1 MLPGAPA
8 VLVLVGLV
16 LVGPCPSSA
25 LRYAATVRSFLPAF
39 CVLDPGQYYASWG
52 GGGAYLLVEQAAS
65 LCPEW
70 AQISSGLLGGHS
82 DFEVSAP
89 ALKGPGDKYEAQP
102 GMVLPTLSVAASG
115 LPKPVYCSSSGRCG
129 AHSSGASA
137 FASWYHD
144 DAFYN
149 RRSGVALS
157 LRSVVAAGA
166 AGLSGG
172 PGSLFEFDSG
182 VGGFFPLDSLSSAGG
197 ALGAFARVDSVER
210 GADGRAHKFWFTTE
224 IQASFQ
230 FWGGESL
237 TFTGD
242 DDVWVFLNGR
252 LVLDLG
258 GVHRVMSRT
267 VVLDAALSSELGLE
281 AGGIYTLSLFH
292 AERKTKASSFR
303 LTTSLVEQCTVVQSG
318 SEAFS
323 LSRHAARLKLWGG
336 ASLSVLLSGGATRAS
351 ANASLAAASAASP
364 ELELVAPPG
373 ASTSTYAFDRLEH
386 NVGSGVVVD
395 FAFTVGG
402 SGPAAG
408 FALVLHRRAEGLR
421 NLPVNSLGLGVS
433 GLERS
438 LAVVF
443 DLCAAAA
450 ELEVGK
456 QPRSGEC
463 ARQQVRVHHA
473 DRPEQ
478 ANGVS
483 SATRRVYE
491 GLRLK
496 RGRTYRVSVQ
506 YLATP
511 DWLEVYVDGSLYVRQ
526 TGLDLAARLGG
537 GNDAFIGFTSSTSS
551 SSSTAVNSSSSS
563 IRVSEWSIR
572 TVSLEPSKS
581 RVVASEVS
589 TMPGDGV
596 TQGGVVLDTFDRCE
610 QPLSAGGYAGL
621 VHAIFVGVDSATVF
635 AAHVGDL
642 GNGSYK
648 LAFNQSVVDTYDA
661 WACIGLSCELSVE
674 RSPAS
679 NTSEARSSSILRS
692 SNATRVSVSLARN
705 SSSDSFLVHLPAAVR
720 VVVPGV
726 SGEPEGGG
734 APGSRPGFSG
744 AAVRAAAVGTGC
756 ALAGLVAA
764 LVALVLYRRHW
775 AASKRFIASGKE
787 ALASRT
793 PLECEGELN
802 AVGRLLLRT
811 RASIMRH
818 HARVPAPAADQA
830 SIGALQHEELELREQ
845 LRVLKQAQALRSVD
859 NSRSA
864 PLRADK
870 VRKGFHEREQLAAP
884 PV

>member
-1 MLPGAPA
+1 MLSGAPA
-8 VLVLVGLV
+8 VLVLLV
-16 LVGPCPSSA
+16 LVLAGPCPSSA

-39 CVLDPGQYYASWG
+39 CVVDPGQYYASWG
-52 GGGAYLLVEQAAS
+52 GGGAYSLVEQAAS

-102 GMVLPTLSVAASG
+102 GMVLPTASVAASG

-129 AHSSGASA
+129 AHSSGAGA
-137 FASWYHD
+137 FASWYQD
-144 DAFYN
+144 NAFYN
-149 RRSGVALS
+149 RRSGIALS
-157 LRSVVAAGA
+157 LRPVVAGGA

-172 PGSLFEFDSG
+172 PGSLFEYDSG
-182 VGGFFPLDSLSSAGG
+182 VGGFFPLDGLSSAGG
-197 ALGAFARVDSVER
+197 ALGAFARVESVER
-210 GADGRAHKFWFTTE
+210 GTDGRAHKFWFTTE

-230 FWGGESL
+230 FRGGESL

-281 AGGIYTLSLFH
+281 AGGVYTLSLFH
-292 AERKTKASSFR
+292 AERKTKESSFR

-323 LSRHAARLKLWGG
+323 LPRHAARLKLWGG
-336 ASLSVLLSGGATRAS
+336 ASLSLSLSASAS
-351 ANASLAAASAASP
+351 ANASLAAASPASP
-364 ELELVAPPG
+364 ELELVAPGG

-386 NVGSGVVVD
+386 NVGSGVAVD

-402 SGPAAG
+402 GGPAAG

-443 DLCAAAA
+443 DLCAAPA
-450 ELEVGK
+450 EHEVGE

-463 ARQQVRVHHA
+463 ARQQVRVHFA

-491 GLRLK
+491 GLRLE

-537 GNDAFIGFTSSTSS
+537 GGKDAFIGFTSSTS

-581 RVVASEVS
+581 RVVASELS

-621 VHAIFVGVDSATVF
+621 VHAIFVGADSATVF
-635 AAHVGDL
+635 PAHVGDL

-679 NTSEARSSSILRS
+679 NTSEARSSILRS

-734 APGSRPGFSG
+734 APGSRPGLSG

-870 VRKGFHEREQLAAP
+870 VRKGFHEREHLAAP